1 MDAPAECGQTVVECR
16 KGVWDL
22 TNASCPA
29 SSASVKRDITYVDQD
44 RAERLHEE
52 LMSVKLAT
60 YRYKAGDESSHLGFI
75 IEDMPPG
82 SPAVLASRDRVD
94 LYGFVSMTVA
104 SVQQQQKE
112 IDLLKREVARLAKE
126 NAAMKRRAP

>member
-1 MDAPAECGQTVVECR
+1 VEAPSECGQAVVECR
-16 KGVWDL
+16 MGVWDL
-22 TNASCPA
+22 TRGACAA
-29 SSASVKRDITYVDQD
+29 SSASVKRDITYVDQE

-60 YRYKAGDESSHLGFI
+60 YRYKAGDESAHLGFI

-94 LYGFVSMTVA
+94 LYGYVSMTVA
-104 SVQQQQKE
+104 SVQKQQKE
-112 IDLLKREVARLAKE
+112 IDLLTREVARLAKE
-126 NAAMKRRAP
+126 NAAMKRRTP